1 MINEPNS
8 AEPRLR
14 VRVTPFVH
22 AAIVLCIVISAHDF
36 PLVLLLL
43 RLPMPSTTVS
53 KARILGNAELFIKSG
68 NDINLTCTT
77 SQDSSPPSFIY
88 WYKGGRVVNYSQRG
102 GINVSTDRTTKTSN
116 LIISRASPADSGN
129 YTCAPS
135 NSGKLIIE
143 IAQFGLACSDSD
155 LLLTLSLVPSDADF
169 VMVHVISNIDAAAM
183 KHGNNSGTSLGCA
196 SFRCHYSY
204 STSPSVWKC
213 LIILMLINKSFSIR

>member
-155 LLLTLSLVPSDADF
+155 LLLTLLSRPIRCRLRDGACDKQHWRGRHEARQQQRNESRLCIVPLPLLVQ
-169 VMVHVISNIDAAAM
+169 HVA
-183 KHGNNSGTSLGCA
+183 LGVEM
-196 SFRCHYSY
+196 SY
-204 STSPSVWKC
+204 H
-213 LIILMLINKSFSIR
+213 INVNK

>member
-1 MINEPNS
+1 VRQATSCSMTLTTHSSPLNNGNGFRLPTINELS
-8 AEPRLR
+8 RLR
-14 VRVTPFVH
+14 LRLGVRVTRFVH
-22 AAIVLCIVISAHDF
+22 VPPPSPCALCF
-36 PLVLLLL
+36 MPLVLL
-43 RLPMPSTTVS
+43 SFAVS

-135 NSGKLIIE
+135 NSGKLIIV
-143 IAQFGLACSDSD
+143 IAPFGVTCRDFD
-155 LLLTLSLVPSDADF
+155 LF
-169 VMVHVISNIDAAAM
+169 
-183 KHGNNSGTSLGCA
+183 
-196 SFRCHYSY
+196 
-204 STSPSVWKC
+204 SPSP
-213 LIILMLINKSFSIR
+213 ISPIRCRLRDGACDKQH